1 MVPVGAILAGGAGRR
16 IGGDKAVVELANRP
30 LLLYP
35 LDALR
40 AVTPEV
46 AVVAKRETA
55 LPSLAGEANVWVEP
69 DEPRHPLTGIVHALR
84 LAAGRPV
91 LVVAADMVL
100 LDEHTLLTLLATP
113 LEGAPAV
120 VPRVD
125 GQIEPLCALYTAEA
139 LDALDGFDP
148 GARVT
153 DAVLALGPRLVDF
166 EDATPFINVNAP
178 EDLLTAA
185 VLLRSR
191 A

>member
-16 IGGDKAVVELANRP
+16 IGGDKAVVELASRP

-125 GQIEPLCALYTAEA
+125 GRIEPLCAFYTAEA

-153 DAVLALGPRLVDF
+153 DAVLALAPRLVDF
-166 EDATPFINVNAP
+166 EDATPFLNVNAP

-191 A
+191 